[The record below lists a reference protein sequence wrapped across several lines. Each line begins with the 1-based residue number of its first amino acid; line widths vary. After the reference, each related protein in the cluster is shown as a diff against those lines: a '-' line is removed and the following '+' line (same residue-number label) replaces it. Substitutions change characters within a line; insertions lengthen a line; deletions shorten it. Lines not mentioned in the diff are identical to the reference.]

1 MLRGHISGLCQ
12 SRSGIKNLR
21 CKSLD
26 SREKMQGRSNF
37 FMPSNC
43 KSRCRLLGSIC
54 VSGCSIVQ
62 IIHLHST
69 AFLMVKGCIME
80 GPNVVG
86 ISKVFDRKRKLIR
99 A

>member
-1 MLRGHISGLCQ
+1 MASVRAG
-12 SRSGIKNLR
+12 RNGIKNLR

-37 FMPSNC
+37 FLC
-43 KSRCRLLGSIC
+43 LAIAKVGVRLLSSIC

-62 IIHLHST
+62 IINLHST
-69 AFLMVKGCIME
+69 AFLMVKGCIMDS
-80 GPNVVG
+80 PSVVG

>member
-62 IIHLHST
+62 IIHLHEKS
-69 AFLMVKGCIME
+69 CIFE
-80 GPNVVG
+80 VAQQSAIAG
-86 ISKVFDRKRKLIR
+86 